1 MIAVAKSVTHDW
13 IFYVSFISGIA
24 ATWTTLYFRVIKPRQ
39 MEHQKR
45 EKERE
50 GQRQEEHDWLHG
62 KPATMGSPEIVSAP
76 VKLQS
81 VQDSQV
87 EVIGEVKKLVTRVGE
102 QNGKVDKIQ
111 LMVAG
116 LVESG
121 VKTRTDLGNAAIKVA
136 KVAAQH
142 QDEVLEAIHQHV
154 IDDV

>member
-1 MIAVAKSVTHDW
+1 MSTGFWIAFTAVVTAVGVA
-13 IFYVSFISGIA
+13 G
-24 ATWTTLYFRVIKPRQ
+24 TLYLTQIRPALQLHRK
-39 MEHQKR
+39 H

-50 GQRQEEHDWLHG
+50 GQRQEEHDWIHG
-62 KPATMGSPEIVSAP
+62 RPATLGSPEIISAP
-76 VKLQS
+76 VKLQA

-121 VKTRTDLGNAAIKVA
+121 ARTKTDLGSAAIKVA